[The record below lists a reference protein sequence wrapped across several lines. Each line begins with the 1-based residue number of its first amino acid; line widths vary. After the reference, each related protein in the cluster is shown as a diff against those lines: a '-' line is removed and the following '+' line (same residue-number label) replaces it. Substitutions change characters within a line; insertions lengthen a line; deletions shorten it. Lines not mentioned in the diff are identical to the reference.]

1 MLTYWVG
8 GSEKVQKYA
17 DVINGSYGSL
27 DSNDWE
33 GVCPEED
40 VIDDLNK
47 KDKNHTHTNSKG
59 KFNVTNVKG
68 PGIKNGLTVIVDK
81 LPCGWLSSSVFD
93 GIKVENE
100 IKVI

>member
-1 MLTYWVG
+1 M
-8 GSEKVQKYA
+8 
-17 DVINGSYGSL
+17 DGSL

-68 PGIKNGLTVIVDK
+68 PGIRNGLTVIVDT

-93 GIKVENE
+93 GIKVKMN
-100 IKVI
+100 IVIIFYCVS